1 MLGSVW
7 IAALA
12 HIHGLFG
19 RPIALPLGPVLA
31 LALTLAAPQPPAV
44 GAEGLPGYA
53 PGAGVDAAAARRI
66 TRWALRAYGV
76 PGAAVA
82 LAQDGR
88 LVLAEG
94 FGVRDLATGAPTTAD
109 TVFQLAS
116 VSKTFTAATV
126 AALVD
131 RRQLGWDQPMVSLLP
146 GFRLADAYAGRWVN
160 ARDLLTHRAGFPA
173 FFGDLFDHLGYDRAD
188 VLQRIR
194 HVRPAS
200 SFRERPAYSN
210 IGFFLAGELAATA
223 GGQPFTDLTRGLLFQ
238 PLAMTRTGTA
248 SSLIGERPGQPGTL
262 ADVSRSHALVDGQ
275 LRVVP
280 PNLSAL
286 FIPAGG
292 FASSAN
298 DLGRFVTMLA
308 RGGEIDGR
316 RVLSTDAVR
325 ELFEPVIAEEP
336 GFAEFPP
343 VDADSGFDYAPGWGV
358 YHYNGLKVLEKG
370 GALDGVRTLLL
381 VVPQK
386 RFAVAILANRN
397 LTALPEAV
405 RAALLQ
411 QAFGRPGE
419 PDLQPRIA
427 AKARKLEGLLLA
439 VPTRPADPRPPGL
452 PLPAYTGTYVNDLFG
467 SWAVTERGGALEV
480 RAGPARY
487 PASLTPWDGETFRLL
502 WPGVISAPVEVPFQA
517 DSSGRVTGFSYEGYR
532 FRRIR

>member
-1 MLGSVW
+1 ARVDPEQAVDKVLDLFLELG
-7 IAALA
+7 AA
-12 HIHGLFG
+12 
-19 RPIALPLGPVLA
+19 IALV
-31 LALTLAAPQPPAV
+31 
-44 GAEGLPGYA
+44 
-53 PGAGVDAAAARRI
+53 
-66 TRWALRAYGV
+66 
-76 PGAAVA
+76 
-82 LAQDGR
+82 QDGR

-131 RRQLGWDQPMVSLLP
+131 RRKLGWEQPMVSVLP
-146 GFRLADAYAGRWVN
+146 AFRLHDAYAGQWVN

-188 VLQRIR
+188 VLRRIR
-194 HVRPAS
+194 YVRPAS
-200 SFRERPAYSN
+200 SFRDRPAYSN
-210 IGFFLAGELAATA
+210 IGFFLAGELAAKA
-223 GGQPFTDLTRGLLFQ
+223 GGQPFAELSSDLIFQ
-238 PLAMTRTGTA
+238 PLAMTRTGVA
-248 SSLIGERPGQPGTL
+248 SRLIGDGTGPGTL
-262 ADVSRSHALVDGQ
+262 TDVSRSHALVGGRLQ
-275 LRVVP
+275 VVP

-286 FIPAGG
+286 FIAAGG

-298 DLGRFVTMLA
+298 DLGRFVTLLT

-316 RVLSTDAVR
+316 RVLSEAAVKAM
-325 ELFEPVIAEEP
+325 FEPVIAEEP

-343 VDADSGFDYAPGWGV
+343 IDADSGFDYAPGWGV

-397 LTALPEAV
+397 LTALPEAL

-419 PDLQPRIA
+419 ADLQPQIR
-427 AKARKLEGLLLA
+427 AKARELEGLLLA
-439 VPTRPADPRPPGL
+439 VEPRPANAKPPSRPL
-452 PLPAYTGTYVNDLFG
+452 SAYTGTYVNDLFG
-467 SWAVTERGGALEV
+467 SWTVAEQNGALV
-480 RAGPARY
+480 VLAGPARY
-487 PASLTPWDGETFRLL
+487 RASLGPWNGDTLHLL
-502 WPGVISAPVEVPFQA
+502 WPGVISSPVEVPFQS
-517 DSSGRVTGFSYEGYR
+517 DGGGRVSGFDYLGYS
-532 FRRIR
+532 FRRVAP

>member
-1 MLGSVW
+1 MTLLQAVSAPLLAV
-7 IAALA
+7 ALA
-12 HIHGLFG
+12 V
-19 RPIALPLGPVLA
+19 PLPRAV
-31 LALTLAAPQPPAV
+31 AA
-44 GAEGLPGYA
+44 GSLPGFA
-53 PGAGVDAAAARRI
+53 PGSGVDAAAARRI
-66 TRWALRAYGV
+66 SRWALSEYAV
-76 PGAAVA
+76 PGAAIA
-82 LAQDGR
+82 LVQDGR

-131 RRQLGWDQPMVSLLP
+131 RKKLGWEQPMVSVLP
-146 GFRLADAYAGRWVN
+146 DFRLHDAYAGQWVN

-188 VLQRIR
+188 VLRRIR
-194 HVRPAS
+194 YVKPAS
-200 SFRERPAYSN
+200 SFRDRPAYSN
-210 IGFFLAGELAATA
+210 IGFFLAGELAAKA
-223 GGQPFTDLTRGLLFQ
+223 GGQPFAELSSELIFG
-238 PLAMTRTGTA
+238 PLAMTRTGVV
-248 SSLIGERPGQPGTL
+248 SRLIGDGTGPGTL
-262 ADVSRSHALVDGQ
+262 TDVSRSHALVGDRLQ
-275 LRVVP
+275 VVP

-286 FIPAGG
+286 FIAAGG

-298 DLGRFVTMLA
+298 DLGRFITLLA

-316 RVLSTDAVR
+316 RVLSQAAVKAM
-325 ELFEPVIAEEP
+325 FEPVIAEEP

-343 VDADSGFDYAPGWGV
+343 IDADSGFDYSPGWGV

-381 VVPQK
+381 VVPQR

-397 LTALPEAV
+397 LTALPEAL

-419 PDLQPRIA
+419 ADLQPRIR
-427 AKARKLEGLLLA
+427 AKARELEGLLLA
-439 VPTRPADPRPPGL
+439 VEPRPANAKPPSRPL
-452 PLPAYTGTYVNDLFG
+452 SAYTGTYVNDLFG
-467 SWAVTERGGALEV
+467 SWTVAEQNGALVV

-487 PASLTPWDGETFRLL
+487 RASLGPWNGDTLHLL
-502 WPGVISAPVEVPFQA
+502 WPGVISSPVEVPFQS
-517 DSSGRVTGFSYEGYR
+517 DGGGRVSGFDYLGYS
-532 FRRIR
+532 FRRVAP